1 MPDVSALY
9 QEVLL
14 DHYRRPRNKG
24 ALPSAT
30 ASAAGR
36 NPLCGDEVNVAVQ
49 LDGDRIADVKF
60 TGSGCA
66 ISQASASVMTQVV
79 KGKTIAEAEAIFA
92 QFHDLVTSGL
102 RGQAADN
109 APTGALL
116 AFGGVAKFPMRV
128 KCATMSW
135 HTLRQ
140 ALGVTRAGGNDD
152 APTRPDGSAS

>member
-1 MPDVSALY
+1 MSDLSALY

-24 ALPSAT
+24 ELPAAT
-30 ASAAGR
+30 ANATGR

-79 KGKTIAEAEAIFA
+79 KGKTVAEAEAIYTS
-92 QFHDLVTSGL
+92 FHDLVTSGFRL
-102 RGQAADN
+102 PASGAQ
-109 APTGALL
+109 PTGALL

-135 HTLRQ
+135 HTLRR
-140 ALGVTRAGGNDD
+140 ALGVQAASADEG
-152 APTRPDGSAS
+152 APLLPEGSAS

>member
-1 MPDVSALY
+1 MPDLSALY

-24 ALPSAT
+24 ALPAAT
-30 ASAAGR
+30 ANATGH

-66 ISQASASVMTQVV
+66 ISQASASVMTQAV
-79 KGKTIAEAEAIFA
+79 KGKTIAEADAIYA
-92 QFHDLVTSGL
+92 SFHHLVTSGP
-102 RGQAADN
+102 GIPGAGAQ
-109 APTGALL
+109 PTGALL
-116 AFGGVAKFPMRV
+116 AFGGVARFPMRV

-135 HTLRQ
+135 HTLRR
-140 ALGVTRAGGNDD
+140 ALGVQAASADEGTPR
-152 APTRPDGSAS
+152 RSDGSAS